1 MSSKIGRVATL
12 NIPAIVRNSK
22 IKGIKVSLK
31 NLIFKL
37 ELFPEKFFM
46 IDIFTLFVDISLKI
60 FTYLSECFVF
70 I

>member
-1 MSSKIGRVATL
+1 MSSKIGRVSTV
-12 NIPAIVRNSK
+12 NIPAIVRNSE